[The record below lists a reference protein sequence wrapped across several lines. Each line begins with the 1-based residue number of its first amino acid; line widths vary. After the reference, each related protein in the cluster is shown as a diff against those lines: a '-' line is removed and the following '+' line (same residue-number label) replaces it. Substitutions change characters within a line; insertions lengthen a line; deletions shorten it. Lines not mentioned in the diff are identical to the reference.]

1 MFELFEPLYMTL
13 NELAVTQ
20 STWWPLK
27 MITSKFLTYLCKI
40 IFISVYATHTRIDV
54 YLRTKTF

>member
-1 MFELFEPLYMTL
+1 MFEPLYMPL

-27 MITSKFLTYLCKI
+27 MITSKFLTYLCEI
-40 IFISVYATHTRIDV
+40 IFISDNATHTRIDV
-54 YLRTKTF
+54 YLRTKAF